1 MPLTLRKLLIN
12 NLTPVEAPQITIA
25 MPVYNGEDYVHLAI
39 QSVLDQTYSDFEL
52 LIVDNCSTDGT
63 LEVVK
68 TFLDP
73 RIRLFVNSTNLGM
86 VGNWNRSI
94 ELATGEYIK
103 FLSHDDLLD
112 TTCLEEQIAGFLQYK
127 QENIGIVTCKKRVIN
142 KIGKIVIPGLG
153 LRGQS
158 RLISGR
164 VAIRKSIRSGRNII
178 GEPSVVLIKTS
189 ILKASG
195 PFELPEYT
203 PDIKMWFK
211 ILQKSNLYFID
222 KTLASYRI
230 SEQSTSSSISK
241 SQGAQFVTL
250 IHEIMKTDLTI
261 VGKFNAKIGSSRSH
275 LNSQLRRLITRISSS

>member
-1 MPLTLRKLLIN
+1 MRPLHLN
-12 NLTPVEAPQITIA
+12 NLTPMDVPQITVA
-25 MPVYNGEDYVHLAI
+25 MPVYNGEGYVHLAI
-39 QSVLDQTYSDFEL
+39 QTVLDQTYSDFEL

-68 TFLDP
+68 AFSDP
-73 RIRLFVNSTNLGM
+73 RIRLHVNSSNLGM
-86 VGNWNRSI
+86 VGNWNRSV

-112 TTCLEEQIAGFLQYK
+112 PTCLEEQIAGFLQHK

-142 KIGKIVIPGLG
+142 QNGKNVMPGFG

-164 VAIRKSIRSGRNII
+164 VAIRKSIRAGRNII

-189 ILKASG
+189 ALRESG
-195 PFELPEYT
+195 LFELPEFT

-211 ILQKSNLYFID
+211 ILQKSELYFID

-230 SEQSTSSSISK
+230 SEKSTSSSVSK

-250 IHEIMKTDLTI
+250 IHEITKTDSTI
-261 VGKFNAKIGSSRSH
+261 IGKLNARIGSFRSH

>member
-1 MPLTLRKLLIN
+1 MD
-12 NLTPVEAPQITIA
+12 VPQITVA
-25 MPVYNGEDYVHLAI
+25 MPVYNGEGYVHLAI

-68 TFLDP
+68 AFSDP
-73 RIRLFVNSTNLGM
+73 RIRLHVNTSNLGM
-86 VGNWNRSI
+86 VGNWNRSV

-112 TTCLEEQIAGFLQYK
+112 TTCLEEQIAGFMRHK
-127 QENIGIVTCKKRVIN
+127 QENIGIVTCKKKIIN
-142 KIGKIVIPGLG
+142 KDGKKVMPGFG

-158 RLISGR
+158 RTISGS

-178 GEPSVVLIKTS
+178 GEPSVVLINTNV
-189 ILKASG
+189 LKASG
-195 PFELPEYT
+195 PFELPEFT

-211 ILQKSNLYFID
+211 ILQKKDLYFID

-230 SEQSTSSSISK
+230 SEQSTSSSVSK
-241 SQGAQFVTL
+241 AQGAQFVAL
-250 IHEIMKTDLTI
+250 INEMIKTDTTI
-261 VGKFNAKIGSSRSH
+261 TGYLNAKIGVIRSH
-275 LNSQLRRLITRISSS
+275 LNSQLRRIITKISSS

>member
-1 MPLTLRKLLIN
+1 M
-12 NLTPVEAPQITIA
+12 EAPQITVA
-25 MPVYNGEDYVHLAI
+25 MPVFNGEGYVHLAI
-39 QSVLDQTYSDFEL
+39 QSVLDQTHSDFEL

-63 LEVVK
+63 LDVVK
-68 TFLDP
+68 TFSDP
-73 RIRLFVNSTNLGM
+73 RIRLHVNSTNLGM
-86 VGNWNRSI
+86 VGNWNRSV

-112 TTCLEEQIAGFLQYK
+112 ATCLEEQITGFLNHK

-142 KIGKIVIPGLG
+142 EFGKKVMPGFG

-189 ILKASG
+189 VLKSAG
-195 PFELPEYT
+195 PFELPAFT

-211 ILQKSNLYFID
+211 ILQKNNLYFID

-230 SEQSTSSSISK
+230 SEQSTSSSVSK
-241 SQGAQFVTL
+241 SQGAQFVAL
-250 IHEIMKTDLTI
+250 IHDITETDSTI
-261 VGKFNAKIGSSRSH
+261 AGKLDAKIGTIRSH

>member
-1 MPLTLRKLLIN
+1 MD
-12 NLTPVEAPQITIA
+12 VPQITVA
-25 MPVYNGEDYVHLAI
+25 MPVYNGEGYVHLAI

-68 TFLDP
+68 AFSDP
-73 RIRLFVNSTNLGM
+73 RIRLHVNSSNLGM
-86 VGNWNRSI
+86 VGNWNRSV

-112 TTCLEEQIAGFLQYK
+112 TTCLEEQIAGFMRHK
-127 QENIGIVTCKKRVIN
+127 QENIGIVTCKKKVIN
-142 KIGKIVIPGLG
+142 KDGKKVMPGFG

-158 RLISGR
+158 RTISGS

-178 GEPSVVLIKTS
+178 GEPSVVLINTS
-189 ILKASG
+189 VLKASG
-195 PFELPEYT
+195 PFELPEFT

-211 ILQKSNLYFID
+211 ILRKNNLYFIN

-230 SEQSTSSSISK
+230 SEQSTSSSVSK
-241 SQGAQFVTL
+241 SQGAQFVAL
-250 IHEIMKTDLTI
+250 INEMIKTDTTI
-261 VGKFNAKIGSSRSH
+261 IGYLNAKIGVIRSH
-275 LNSQLRRLITRISSS
+275 LNSQLRRIITKISSS

>member
-1 MPLTLRKLLIN
+1 MD
-12 NLTPVEAPQITIA
+12 VPQITVA
-25 MPVYNGEDYVHLAI
+25 MPVYNGEGYVHLAI

-68 TFLDP
+68 AFSDP
-73 RIRLFVNSTNLGM
+73 RIRLHVNSTNLGM
-86 VGNWNRSI
+86 VGNWNKAI
-94 ELATGEYIK
+94 ELATGKYIK

-112 TTCLEEQIAGFLQYK
+112 PTCLEEQIAGFLQHK
-127 QENIGIVTCKKRVIN
+127 QENLGIVTCKKRVIN
-142 KIGKIVIPGLG
+142 QNGKNVMPGFG

-158 RLISGR
+158 RIVSGS

-189 ILKASG
+189 VLKASG
-195 PFELPEYT
+195 LFESPEFT

-211 ILQKSNLYFID
+211 ILQKHDLYFID

-230 SEQSTSSSISK
+230 SEQSTSSSVSK
-241 SQGAQFVTL
+241 SQGAQFVEL
-250 IHEIMKTDLTI
+250 IHEIMKTDSTI
-261 VGKFNAKIGSSRSH
+261 IGNLNAKIGVIRSH
-275 LNSQLRRLITRISSS
+275 LNSQLRRFITRISSS

>member
-1 MPLTLRKLLIN
+1 MD
-12 NLTPVEAPQITIA
+12 VPQITVA
-25 MPVYNGEDYVHLAI
+25 MPVYNGEGYVHLAI
-39 QSVLDQTYSDFEL
+39 QTVLDQTYSDFEL

-68 TFLDP
+68 AFSDP
-73 RIRLFVNSTNLGM
+73 RIRLHVNSSNLGM
-86 VGNWNRSI
+86 VGNWNRSV

-112 TTCLEEQIAGFLQYK
+112 PTCLEEQIAGFLQHK

-142 KIGKIVIPGLG
+142 QNGKNVMPGFG

-189 ILKASG
+189 TLRESG
-195 PFELPEYT
+195 LFELPEFT

-211 ILQKSNLYFID
+211 ILQKSELYFID

-230 SEQSTSSSISK
+230 SEKSTSSSVSK

-250 IHEIMKTDLTI
+250 IHEISKTDSTI
-261 VGKFNAKIGSSRSH
+261 IGKLNARIGSFRSH

>member
-1 MPLTLRKLLIN
+1 MD
-12 NLTPVEAPQITIA
+12 VPQITVA
-25 MPVYNGEDYVHLAI
+25 MPVYNGEGYVHLAI
-39 QSVLDQTYSDFEL
+39 QTVLDQTYSDFEL

-68 TFLDP
+68 AFSDP
-73 RIRLFVNSTNLGM
+73 RIRLHVNSSNLGM
-86 VGNWNRSI
+86 VGNWNRSV

-112 TTCLEEQIAGFLQYK
+112 PTCLEEQIAGFLQHK

-142 KIGKIVIPGLG
+142 QNGKNIMPGFG

-164 VAIRKSIRSGRNII
+164 VAIRKSIRAGRNII

-189 ILKASG
+189 ALRESG
-195 PFELPEYT
+195 LFELPEFT

-211 ILQKSNLYFID
+211 ILQKSELYFID

-230 SEQSTSSSISK
+230 SEKSTSSSVSK

-250 IHEIMKTDLTI
+250 IHEITKTDSTI
-261 VGKFNAKIGSSRSH
+261 IGKLNARIGSFRSH

>member
-1 MPLTLRKLLIN
+1 MD
-12 NLTPVEAPQITIA
+12 VPQITVAI
-25 MPVYNGEDYVHLAI
+25 PVYNGEGYVHLAI

-68 TFLDP
+68 AFSDP
-73 RIRLFVNSTNLGM
+73 RIRLHVNSSNLGM
-86 VGNWNRSI
+86 VGNWNRSV

-112 TTCLEEQIAGFLQYK
+112 TTCLEEQIAGFMRHK
-127 QENIGIVTCKKRVIN
+127 QENIGIVTCKKKVIN
-142 KIGKIVIPGLG
+142 KDGKKVMPGFG

-158 RLISGR
+158 RTISGS

-178 GEPSVVLIKTS
+178 GEPSVVLINTS
-189 ILKASG
+189 VLKASG
-195 PFELPEYT
+195 PFELPEFT

-211 ILQKSNLYFID
+211 ILQKKDLYFID

-230 SEQSTSSSISK
+230 SEQSTSSSVSK
-241 SQGAQFVTL
+241 SQGAQFVAL
-250 IHEIMKTDLTI
+250 INEMMKTDSTI
-261 VGKFNAKIGSSRSH
+261 IGYLNAKIGVIRSH
-275 LNSQLRRLITRISSS
+275 LNSQLRRIITKISSS

>member
-1 MPLTLRKLLIN
+1 MD
-12 NLTPVEAPQITIA
+12 VPQITVAI
-25 MPVYNGEDYVHLAI
+25 PVYNGEGYVHLAI

-68 TFLDP
+68 AFSDP
-73 RIRLFVNSTNLGM
+73 RIRLHVNTSNLGM
-86 VGNWNRSI
+86 VGNWNRSV

-112 TTCLEEQIAGFLQYK
+112 TTCLEEQIAGFLQHK
-127 QENIGIVTCKKRVIN
+127 QENIGIVTCKKKVIN
-142 KIGKIVIPGLG
+142 KNGKKVMPGFG

-158 RLISGR
+158 RVISGS

-178 GEPSVVLIKTS
+178 GEPSVVLINTS
-189 ILKASG
+189 VLKASG
-195 PFELPEYT
+195 PFELPEFT

-211 ILQKSNLYFID
+211 ILQKKDLFFID

-230 SEQSTSSSISK
+230 SEQSTSSSVSK
-241 SQGAQFVTL
+241 SQGAQFVAL
-250 IHEIMKTDLTI
+250 INEMIKTDTTI
-261 VGKFNAKIGSSRSH
+261 TGYLNAKIGVIRSH
-275 LNSQLRRLITRISSS
+275 LNSQLRRIITKISSS